1 MDDSSEDDSS
11 EPFGPNRQR
20 EVYAAGMLAD
30 RTPDLPASPE
40 DLAELAR
47 EELPP
52 EAHAYVAGSAGEEST
67 EDENRRA
74 FDRWRIVPRMLRDVE
89 ERDLSVELFG
99 RELPVPVVLAPVG
112 VQSIIHEDGEL
123 ATARAAADIDVPLV
137 LSSASSETMEDVADE
152 LGDTLGW
159 FQLYWSA
166 DRDVSASFLRRAEE
180 AGYEAVVVTL
190 DTPMMGWRE
199 RDVDHA
205 YLPFL
210 DGEGVANYL
219 SDPAFRD
226 SLDAPPEEDETGA
239 LWRFTEIFGD
249 PSLTWDDLDFL
260 RERTDLPVV
269 LKGILHPDD
278 AREAVERGVDGL
290 VVSNHGGRQ
299 VDGAIGALD
308 ALPGVVDEVGD
319 EVPVLFDSGIRR
331 GADVVR
337 AIALGA
343 DAVMLGRPYVYG
355 LGIDGA
361 DGVREVLRNF
371 LADLDLT
378 LALSGHVS
386 LAEVDRSV
394 LVETGERRVGR

>member
-1 MDDSSEDDSS
+1 MDDPSK
-11 EPFGPNRQR
+11 PFGPDRQR
-20 EVYAAGMLAD
+20 EVYAGGMLAD
-30 RTPDLPASPE
+30 QTPDLPTSPDE
-40 DLAELAR
+40 LADLAR
-47 EELPP
+47 ENLPP
-52 EAHAYVAGSAGEEST
+52 EAHAYVAGSAGSEST
-67 EDENRRA
+67 KDENRRA
-74 FDRWRIVPRMLRDVE
+74 FDRWRIVPRMLRDVS
-89 ERDLSVELFG
+89 ERDLSVEILG
-99 RELPVPVVLAPVG
+99 QTLPVPVMLAPIG
-112 VQSIIHEDGEL
+112 VQSIIHEEGEL
-123 ATARAAADIDVPLV
+123 ATARAAADLDVPLV
-137 LSSASSETMEDVADE
+137 LSSASSETMEDVAE
-152 LGDTLGW
+152 ALGDTLGW

-166 DRDVSASFLRRAEE
+166 DRDVTASFVSRAED

-226 SLDAPPEEDETGA
+226 ALDSPPEEDTSSA
-239 LWRFTEIFGD
+239 LWRFTETFGD
-249 PSLTWDDLDFL
+249 PSLSWDDLDFL
-260 RERTDLPVV
+260 REHTDLPIL

-308 ALPGVVDEVGD
+308 ALPGVVDAVGD
-319 EVPVLFDSGIRR
+319 DVPVLFDSGVRR
-331 GADVVR
+331 GADAFR

-343 DAVMLGRPYVYG
+343 DAVLLGRPYVYG
-355 LGIDGA
+355 LAIAGRE
-361 DGVREVLRNF
+361 GVRDVLQNF

-386 LAEVDRSV
+386 FEDVSRATLRES
-394 LVETGERRVGR
+394 ER

>member
-1 MDDSSEDDSS
+1 MDDPS

-20 EVYAAGMLAD
+20 EVYAGGMLAD
-30 RTPDLPASPE
+30 QTPELPTSPE
-40 DLAELAR
+40 KLAELAR
-47 EELPP
+47 ESLSP
-52 EAHAYVAGSAGEEST
+52 EAHAYVAGSAGAEST
-67 EDENRRA
+67 KDENRRA

-99 RELPVPVVLAPVG
+99 QELPVPVLLAPIG
-112 VQSIIHEDGEL
+112 VQSIIHGDAEL
-123 ATARAAADIDVPLV
+123 ATARAAKDLDVPMV

-166 DRDVSASFLRRAEE
+166 DRDVTASFVNRAEDAGFE
-180 AGYEAVVVTL
+180 AIVVTL
-190 DTPMMGWRE
+190 DTPIMGWRE
-199 RDVDHA
+199 RDVEHA

-210 DGEGVANYL
+210 DQEGVANYF
-219 SDPAFRD
+219 SDPAFRE
-226 SLDAPPEEDETGA
+226 SLDAPPEDDPTA
-239 LWRFTEIFGD
+239 AVWQFTELFGD

-260 RERTDLPVV
+260 RERTDLPIV
-269 LKGILHPDD
+269 LKGVLHPDD

-308 ALPGVVDEVGD
+308 ALPNVVDEVGD

-331 GADVVR
+331 GADAIR

-343 DAVMLGRPYVYG
+343 EAVLFGRPYVYG
-355 LGIDGA
+355 LAIDGE
-361 DGVREVLRNF
+361 DGVREVLQNF

-378 LALSGHVS
+378 LALSGQDS
-386 LAEVDRSV
+386 IGDLDRDMLIDTS
-394 LVETGERRVGR
+394 EGSR

>member
-1 MDDSSEDDSS
+1 MDDPSNGDSS

-20 EVYAAGMLAD
+20 EVYASGMLAD
-30 RTPDLPASPE
+30 QTPDLPTSPE
-40 DLAELAR
+40 KLAELAR

-67 EDENRRA
+67 EAENRRA
-74 FDRWRIVPRMLRDVE
+74 FDRWRIVPRMLRDVA

-99 RELPVPVVLAPVG
+99 QELPVPLLLAPIG
-112 VQSIIHEDGEL
+112 VQSIIHEEGEL
-123 ATARAAADIDVPLV
+123 ATARAAASLDVPLV

-159 FQLYWSA
+159 FQLYWST
-166 DRDVSASFLRRAEE
+166 DRDVTASFLHRAED
-180 AGYEAVVVTL
+180 AGYEAIVVTL

-219 SDPAFRD
+219 TDPAFRD
-226 SLDAPPEEDETGA
+226 SLDAPPEEDERGA
-239 LWRFTEIFGD
+239 LWQFTEIFGD

-260 RERTDLPVV
+260 REHTDLPIV

-308 ALPGVVDEVGD
+308 ALPDIVDAVGD

-331 GADVVR
+331 GSDVFR
-337 AIALGA
+337 AMALGA
-343 DAVMLGRPYVYG
+343 DAVLLGRPYVYG
-355 LGIDGA
+355 LAVAGE
-361 DGVREVLRNF
+361 DGVREVLQNF

-378 LALSGHVS
+378 LALSGYDS
-386 LAEVDRSV
+386 FADVDRSV
-394 LVETGERRVGR
+394 LTNTNGTQ

>member
-1 MDDSSEDDSS
+1 MDDPS
-11 EPFGPNRQR
+11 EPFGPKRQR
-20 EVYAAGMLAD
+20 EVFAGGMLAD
-30 RTPDLPASPE
+30 QTPDLPTSPE
-40 DLAELAR
+40 RLADLAR
-47 EELPP
+47 ESLSP
-52 EAHAYVAGSAGEEST
+52 EAHAYVAGSAGSEDT
-67 EDENRRA
+67 ADENRRA
-74 FDRWRIVPRMLRDVE
+74 FDRWRIVPRMLRDVS

-99 RELPVPVVLAPVG
+99 RTLPVPVVLAPIG
-112 VQSIIHEDGEL
+112 VQSIVHEDGEL
-123 ATARAAADIDVPLV
+123 ATARAAADLDVPLV

-152 LGDTLGW
+152 LGDTLCW

-166 DRDVSASFLRRAEE
+166 DRDVTASFLSRAAD
-180 AGYEAVVVTL
+180 AGYEAIVVTL
-190 DTPMMGWRE
+190 DTPVMGWRE

-226 SLDAPPEEDETGA
+226 SLDSPPEDDVSAA
-239 LWRFTEIFGD
+239 LWQFTEVFGD
-249 PSLTWDDLDFL
+249 PSLSWDDLEFL
-260 RERTDLPVV
+260 REHTDLPIV

-308 ALPGVVDEVGD
+308 ALPGVVDAVDD

-331 GADVVR
+331 GADAVR

-355 LGIDGA
+355 LAIAGE

-378 LALSGHVS
+378 LALSGHTSFDDVTRS
-386 LAEVDRSV
+386 TLREV
-394 LVETGERRVGR
+394 EE

>member
-1 MDDSSEDDSS
+1 MDEPSK
-11 EPFGPNRQR
+11 PFGPDRQR
-20 EVYAAGMLAD
+20 EVFAGGMLAD
-30 RTPDLPASPE
+30 QTPDLPTSPDE
-40 DLAELAR
+40 LADLAR
-47 EELPP
+47 EHLSP
-52 EAHAYVAGSAGEEST
+52 EAHAYVAGSAGSEST
-67 EDENRRA
+67 KDENRRA
-74 FDRWRIVPRMLRDVE
+74 FDRRRIVPRMLRDVS
-89 ERDLSVELFG
+89 ERDLSVDISG
-99 RELPVPVVLAPVG
+99 RTLPVPVMLAPIG
-112 VQSIIHEDGEL
+112 VQSIIHEEGEL
-123 ATARAAADIDVPLV
+123 ATARAAADLDVPLV
-137 LSSASSETMEDVADE
+137 LSSASSETMEDVAE
-152 LGDTLGW
+152 ALGDTLGW

-166 DRDVSASFLRRAEE
+166 DRDVTASFLSRAED

-226 SLDAPPEEDETGA
+226 ALDLPPEEDRSSA
-239 LWRFTEIFGD
+239 LWRFTETFGD
-249 PSLTWDDLDFL
+249 PSLSWDDLEFL
-260 RERTDLPVV
+260 REHTDLPIL

-308 ALPGVVDEVGD
+308 ALPGVVDAVGD
-319 EVPVLFDSGIRR
+319 DVPVLFDSGVRR
-331 GADVVR
+331 GADALR

-343 DAVMLGRPYVYG
+343 DAVLLGRPYVYG
-355 LGIDGA
+355 LAIAGRE
-361 DGVREVLRNF
+361 GVREVLRNF

-378 LALSGHVS
+378 LALSGHTSFEEVS
-386 LAEVDRSV
+386 RATLR
-394 LVETGERRVGR
+394 EREP

>member
-1 MDDSSEDDSS
+1 MDKPSK
-11 EPFGPNRQR
+11 PFGPDRQR
-20 EVYAAGMLAD
+20 EVYAGGMLAD
-30 RTPDLPASPE
+30 QTPDLPASPDE
-40 DLAELAR
+40 LADLAR
-47 EELPP
+47 EHLSP
-52 EAHAYVAGSAGEEST
+52 EAHAYVAGSAGSEST
-67 EDENRRA
+67 KDENRRA
-74 FDRWRIVPRMLRDVE
+74 FDRWRIVSRMLRDVS
-89 ERDLSVELFG
+89 ERDLSVEILG
-99 RELPVPVVLAPVG
+99 RTLPVPVMLAPIG
-112 VQSIIHEDGEL
+112 VQSIIHEEGEL
-123 ATARAAADIDVPLV
+123 ATARAAADLDVPLV
-137 LSSASSETMEDVADE
+137 LSSASSETMEDVTDE

-166 DRDVSASFLRRAEE
+166 DRDVTASFLSRAED

-226 SLDAPPEEDETGA
+226 ALDSPPEEDMSSA
-239 LWRFTEIFGD
+239 LWRFTETFED
-249 PSLTWDDLDFL
+249 PSLSWDDLDFL
-260 RERTDLPVV
+260 REHTDLPIL

-308 ALPGVVDEVGD
+308 ALPGVVDVVAD
-319 EVPVLFDSGIRR
+319 DVPVLFDSGIRR
-331 GADVVR
+331 GADAFR

-343 DAVMLGRPYVYG
+343 DAVLLGRPYVYG
-355 LGIDGA
+355 LAIAGRK
-361 DGVREVLRNF
+361 GVREVLRNF

-378 LALSGHVS
+378 LALSGHTSFEDVS
-386 LAEVDRSV
+386 RAILRESK
-394 LVETGERRVGR
+394 E